1 MQARSTEQ
9 SKHCRVV
16 FTFYPI
22 WYGCSS
28 YLGLAYKQFVLH
40 LAEETTVFSK
50 VRVRKSQSGMLW
62 LVTGDDAVSY
72 GQVFYGDYLYFCNA
86 WCIYTGYSGRT
97 TESWAMHVLLHLL
110 ENRLGLRRITGNSIR
125 RPGVLCSV
133 SFWDEH
139 RKQAF
144 CVGMNCIVKEQGSS
158 ISRMSQGTKSSYIK
172 ASKSRLVTRS
182 TQTSPTL
189 PENSTQKYTHDR
201 FSKNKI
207 LAWKQQ

>member
-1 MQARSTEQ
+1 MLLL
-9 SKHCRVV
+9 
-16 FTFYPI
+16 P
-22 WYGCSS
+22 W
-28 YLGLAYKQFVLH
+28 LGLQAVCITL
-40 LAEETTVFSK
+40 
-50 VRVRKSQSGMLW
+50 SGGNYCIFQGPR
-62 LVTGDDAVSY
+62 TQITIGDAVIGNWGWC
-72 GQVFYGDYLYFCNA
+72 GQLWPSFFGYYLYFCNA

-110 ENRLGLRRITGNSIR
+110 ENRLGLRQITGNSIR